1 MCSPS
6 FVLISTGAFV
16 KKPSA
21 TETRT
26 IECAEIFTIVIGRLP
41 QCAIASAALN
51 EIVPNMFL
59 LIRAS
64 V

>member
-26 IECAEIFTIVIGRLP
+26 MCAEIFTIVIGRLP
-41 QCAIASAALN
+41 QRAIASAALN